1 PKTAP
6 TPSKPAPVS
15 TKRQHPGKL
24 DIGAATVSPP
34 EQAKS
39 EVVKPTAVP
48 LSVGS
53 RPVTPAAVA
62 TPSPIKRAPT
72 LRLVNTPKTDTEA
85 PPPLPTPSAAQ
96 AIAQHA
102 LGDSKA
108 PSRKGSV
115 TSINLPG
122 TPASELRDSDNISMT
137 TSSLSRANSPPPG
150 VSSRVG
156 SAPVKASKNLKKK
169 QRAEAKKEIEED
181 AVLAMEGPEKKA
193 EKPAAPAPEVGP
205 IIARKKKSK
214 KPDVGVPKNKASTT
228 TTPAVTRPGSPE
240 PKEDSQRPK
249 VEEPKP
255 VTELMAR
262 SSKPELPAD
271 TPEPAPEPESLPSS
285 PPPKPVTPANIITS
299 LLADHASL
307 KKSIDHLLKPQVA
320 FHYRHDLTPADLP
333 NHIFQSSFTPSE
345 QQWETLQRRQPL
357 RFDAGNNRL
366 SGRGLVTPK
375 GTKLRG
381 LSKEEEDLYLEVE
394 SRLASEKA
402 FAKWYGSS
410 ATIVADG
417 MGKENGSG
425 GGVDVRALLG
435 SFAAADAAAV
445 QAARRRGE
453 RRGGVRDEALEHV
466 NQFVLPRVDGP
477 RSLGVGAAVAGG
489 VDVGIA
495 PQPAAVAAGVGQ
507 GPGSMGGMERSL
519 SAEQAERAML
529 RERKVVEGLEKRLLG
544 LVKRNRK
551 AVG

>member
-1 PKTAP
+1 
-6 TPSKPAPVS
+6 
-15 TKRQHPGKL
+15 
-24 DIGAATVSPP
+24 
-34 EQAKS
+34 
-39 EVVKPTAVP
+39 
-48 LSVGS
+48 
-53 RPVTPAAVA
+53 
-62 TPSPIKRAPT
+62 
-72 LRLVNTPKTDTEA
+72 
-85 PPPLPTPSAAQ
+85 
-96 AIAQHA
+96 
-102 LGDSKA
+102 
-108 PSRKGSV
+108 
-115 TSINLPG
+115 
-122 TPASELRDSDNISMT
+122 MT

-156 SAPVKASKNLKKK
+156 SAPIRVSKSQKKK

-181 AVLAMEGPEKKA
+181 TVLVTEGQEKKA
-193 EKPAAPAPEVGP
+193 DKPAAPAPEVGP
-205 IIARKKKSK
+205 IVTRKKKSK
-214 KPDVGVPKNKASTT
+214 KPDVGMTKGKASVA

-240 PKEDSQRPK
+240 PKEDSQPPK
-249 VEEPKP
+249 FEDPKP
-255 VTELMAR
+255 VTEPILQPR
-262 SSKPELPAD
+262 KPDLAAEGATAAVVES
-271 TPEPAPEPESLPSS
+271 TPEPEFLPSS
-285 PPPKPVTPANIITS
+285 PPPKPVTPATIISS
-299 LLADHASL
+299 LLSDHASL

-345 QQWETLQRRQPL
+345 QQWEALQRRQPL
-357 RFDAGNNRL
+357 RYDAGNNRL

-394 SRLASEKA
+394 SRLGSEKA
-402 FAKWYGSS
+402 FAKWYGSAS
-410 ATIVADG
+410 TAGVDG
-417 MGKENGSG
+417 LGKENGG
-425 GGVDVRALLG
+425 GIDARALLG

-495 PQPAAVAAGVGQ
+495 PQPAVVSAAAGVGH
-507 GPGSMGGMERSL
+507 GVGSMGGVERGL
-519 SAEQAERAML
+519 NAEQAERAML

-551 AVG
+551 AVGL